1 MAQRLEILL
10 TDDLDGTDL
19 SAGRGETVT
28 FARDGSSYEID
39 LGTKN
44 AAALR
49 KALAVYIDA
58 ARPIRTRRGKK
69 VTRSTVG
76 ADARTV
82 KEWARANGYEV
93 NDRGRVPSD
102 IREAFDAAN

>member
-1 MAQRLEILL
+1 MAQRVEILL
-10 TDDLDGTDL
+10 TDDLDGRDL
-19 SAGRGETVT
+19 PAGRGETVA
-28 FARDGSSYEID
+28 FALDGRFYEID

-49 KALAVYIDA
+49 KALAVYVEA
-58 ARPIRTRRGKK
+58 ARPIRNRRGKK
-69 VTRSTVG
+69 VTRTAVG

-93 NDRGRVPSD
+93 SDRGRVRAD